1 MMNFLAPYKLYAY
14 AGLVILIALI
24 VSLHLYNDVVALN
37 ELKDERDKAVKDLKD
52 LKDDIKLKTAEREA
66 ENANKRVAGLAK
78 TQAIQ
83 AEHETAL
90 KQRDLDRAKST
101 QAIKDFYE
109 KRLNINHF
117 TASERLRIEA
127 ERRRFGLPEIS
138 ETPQRLAE
146 GGRICDATLDYENLE
161 RACAITTL
169 DFNLCRETLDADTE
183 MVGRDE

>member
-1 MMNFLAPYKLYAY
+1 MYAI
-14 AGLVILIALI
+14 GTLVLIITVIL
-24 VSLHLYNDVVALN
+24 SLHLYADNRLRKQRDNAVS
-37 ELKDERDKAVKDLKD
+37 ELSDF
-52 LKDDIKLKTAEREA
+52 KTAIASQTRAREA
-66 ENANKRVAGLAK
+66 ENANKRLAGNAK
-78 TQAIQ
+78 IQ
-83 AEHETAL
+83 LLQVEHEAAL

-169 DFNLCRETLDADTE
+169 DFNLCRETLDADTA